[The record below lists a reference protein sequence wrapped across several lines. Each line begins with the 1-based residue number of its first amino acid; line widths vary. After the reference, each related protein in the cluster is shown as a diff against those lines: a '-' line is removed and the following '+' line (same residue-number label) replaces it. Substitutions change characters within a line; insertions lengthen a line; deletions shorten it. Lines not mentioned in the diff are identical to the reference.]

1 MFRRIE
7 SHYTRYY
14 ADWRDAQG
22 RRHRRA
28 FSDSNRATDFQK
40 EQQALAIIQ
49 RAAIQLA
56 ESIQHNRPAR
66 RRQYEPLLE
75 AIEASYELT
84 HTPPLRQRR

>member
-14 ADWRDAQG
+14 ADWRDARG

-28 FSDSNRATDFQK
+28 FSDPDRAEDFQK

-49 RAAIQLA
+49 RAAVQLA
-56 ESIQHNRPAR
+56 ESIRHNRPAR
-66 RRQYEPLLE
+66 QRQYQPLLE
-75 AIEASYELT
+75 AIAASYELT
-84 HTPPLRQRR
+84 YTPSLRERR